1 MKLGFFVVV
10 LMLLGLY
17 LVKPVLS
24 PWAERVMQKELQG
37 WIGIW
42 MVTTLFYLFFDYG
55 VCFSVILLL
64 ALYHICGE
72 ESSWNNFGLLHYLS
86 GFVGYTLLAL
96 WLR

>member
-1 MKLGFFVVV
+1 MKLGTFVVV
-10 LMLLGLY
+10 PMLVRLY
-17 LVKPVLS
+17 LVMSVLS

-64 ALYHICGE
+64 ALYRICGE
-72 ESSWNNFGLLHYLS
+72 ERSWNNFGY
-86 GFVGYTLLAL
+86 FII
-96 WLR
+96 